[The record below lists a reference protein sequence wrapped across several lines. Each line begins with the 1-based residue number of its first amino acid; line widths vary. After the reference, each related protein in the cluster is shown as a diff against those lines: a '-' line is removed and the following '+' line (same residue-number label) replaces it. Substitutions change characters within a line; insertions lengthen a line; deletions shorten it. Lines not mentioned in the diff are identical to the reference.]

1 MANERQRRLMQKALD
16 DQLAPEEQAELHQ
29 HLDAHTEDA
38 DLFRRMKQVDTML
51 HDPPHERAP
60 QRLAATIMARLAEMA
75 EHMDPRQ
82 LSRISGL
89 ALALG
94 LGLIAAVL
102 LPLLLGVGWLILS
115 VVGSAGGLTGLI
127 QGVVG
132 LLALIF
138 GLFESLVQGIQTFLS
153 ANPELLLVMLGL
165 IPVSLFW
172 LLRSRFKMRNRTADV
187 S

>member
-1 MANERQRRLMQKALD
+1 MANERHRRLMQKALD
-16 DQLAPEEQAELHQ
+16 EQLAPEEQAELHQ
-29 HLDAHTEDA
+29 HLEQHTGDA

-51 HDPPHERAP
+51 HNPPHERAP

-75 EHMDPRQ
+75 ERMDPRQ

-94 LGLIAAVL
+94 LGLVAVVL
-102 LPLLLGVGWLILS
+102 LPLLIGIAWLILTA
-115 VVGSAGGLTGLI
+115 VGSAAGLTGLI
-127 QGVVG
+127 QGIAG
-132 LLALIF
+132 LLTFVL
-138 GLFESLVQGIQTFLS
+138 GVFESLVQGIQAFLS
-153 ANPELLLVMLGL
+153 ANPELLLLMLGL

-172 LLRSRFKMRNRTADV
+172 LLRSRLRRRTADV